1 MPPAETPAGGTTAL
15 AAFGVAVIA
24 VHIVD
29 DNFVQPQPGTSA
41 RDHLV
46 SGLVPLAVLA
56 LRRGGVPASQ
66 RRWSRGGRVGAGRVR
81 HRGRQ
86 RGRLLHNRP
95 GPLGR
100 RLHRAPRRLRRSGA
114 SRRRSGDAVDDAA
127 EAMEPV
133 AEGTPDE
140 P

>member
-1 MPPAETPAGGTTAL
+1 MPPADTPAGGTTAL
-15 AAFGVAVIA
+15 AAFGVAAIA

-56 LRRGGVPASQ
+56 FAVVAYPRLSG
-66 RRWSRGGRVGAGRVR
+66 GGRAAVALVLGVFGIVAGSEAVYYTID
-81 HRGRQ
+81 
-86 RGRLLHNRP
+86 P
-95 GPLGR
+95 GPSGDDYTGLLAVCAG
-100 RLHRAPRRLRRSGA
+100 AGA
-114 SRRRSGDAVDDAA
+114 SRRRSGDVVDDAA
-127 EAMEPV
+127 ERWTPV
-133 AEGTPDE
+133 VEGTPDE